1 MNDELDGNIQVTS
14 DFAEKVNQNKVGI
27 YPVKLDAVDTY
38 GNKANPVTIY
48 VQIENKIA
56 PTLEKIKDQ
65 TIEATDKL
73 SELSAIF
80 GIEANDYMTGESLTI
95 TYTPDQ
101 SIQGNVPGT
110 YPIKVSTKDTAGN
123 TTESNVVLT
132 IIDTTAPTFT
142 AKQSSKKIEINT
154 VAPNWLTF
162 FGIQAIDIVD
172 GDDTKQVKVDAS
184 EVKLA
189 QLGEYHVYFT
199 VTDQT
204 GNVANQFITTVQV
217 VDTTPPTLLVTK
229 DKISYPKGKNVSENQ
244 FLQDVGA
251 SATDNNGIVSIT
263 TNFAKVVNWNQA
275 GVYQV
280 TITATDSSGNVTKN
294 VIQVTVK
301 DSDTAIIIKPKNES
315 NNQRKGGSKN
325 VSSKNK
331 KNTPETGDTW
341 NTELLL
347 TGSLLLL
354 AGIWLFRRKNTKTK

>member
-1 MNDELDGNIQVTS
+1 MQLILQEIHPRKKVEVDVVKDKPVISADKEITYQGKTNVTEAKFLSDIQATVNDELDGNIQVTS

-27 YPVKLDAVDTY
+27 YPVKLDAVDIY
-38 GNKANPVTIY
+38 GNKANSVTIY

-80 GIEANDYMTGESLTI
+80 GIEASDYMTGESLTI

-132 IIDTTAPTFT
+132 IVDTTAPTFT

-154 VAPNWLTF
+154 AAPNWLTF

-229 DKISYPKGKNVSENQ
+229 DKISYRKEKMYQ
-244 FLQDVGA
+244 K
-251 SATDNNGIVSIT
+251 
-263 TNFAKVVNWNQA
+263 TNFYKMLV
-275 GVYQV
+275 QV
-280 TITATDSSGNVTKN
+280 QLTITALYQSLPTL
-294 VIQVTVK
+294 
-301 DSDTAIIIKPKNES
+301 PK
-315 NNQRKGGSKN
+315 
-325 VSSKNK
+325 
-331 KNTPETGDTW
+331 
-341 NTELLL
+341 
-347 TGSLLLL
+347 
-354 AGIWLFRRKNTKTK
+354 